1 MLDFSIKYPNTKF
14 IVLKNN
20 YRSNQEILDLCT
32 NLIQNNNERLSV
44 RIPSIKKDLIS
55 S

>member
-1 MLDFSIKYPNTKF
+1 MLDFSLKYMETKF

-20 YRSNQEILDLCT
+20 YRSNQQILDLCT
-32 NLIQNNNERLSV
+32 NLIQNNIERLSV
-44 RIPSIKKDLIS
+44 RIPSIKKELIS

>member
-1 MLDFSIKYPNTKF
+1 MLDFSVKYPETKF

-20 YRSNQEILDLCT
+20 YRSNQPILDLCT

-44 RIPSIKKDLIS
+44 RIPTIKKELIS
-55 S
+55 N